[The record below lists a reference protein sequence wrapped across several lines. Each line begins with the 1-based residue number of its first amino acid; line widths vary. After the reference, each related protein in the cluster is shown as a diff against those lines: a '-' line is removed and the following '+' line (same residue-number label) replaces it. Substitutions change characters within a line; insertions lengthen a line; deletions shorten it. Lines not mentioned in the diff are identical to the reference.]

1 MVVLTDFL
9 AKHCSFYSFF
19 SSSFVS
25 VDGAKTSIRLHH
37 LRKYTTYMLWVSAS
51 TSVGE
56 GPMSEKH
63 SYTTAEDGKTSFLLF
78 NSFLICGAVGLGGQH
93 EEDCSP
99 KKIFA
104 VLQRKRDSY
113 PEGRGWGG
121 GGVGAS
127 PYIIHIGTCMCHP
140 KGDGFWAVLV

>member
-1 MVVLTDFL
+1 
-9 AKHCSFYSFF
+9 
-19 SSSFVS
+19 
-25 VDGAKTSIRLHH
+25 
-37 LRKYTTYMLWVSAS
+37 
-51 TSVGE
+51 
-56 GPMSEKH
+56 MSEKH

-78 NSFLICGAVGLGGQH
+78 NSFLICGGVGLGGQH

-127 PYIIHIGTCMCHP
+127 PYIIHTGTCMCHP

>member
-37 LRKYTTYMLWVSAS
+37 LRKYTTYLLWVSAS

-63 SYTTAEDGKTSFLLF
+63 SYTTAEDGKTSFPLF
-78 NSFLICGAVGLGGQH
+78 NSFLICGGVGLGGQH

-99 KKIFA
+99 KKTICCFA
-104 VLQRKRDSY
+104 AEKRQL
-113 PEGRGWGG
+113 PGWKGEGG

-127 PYIIHIGTCMCHP
+127 PYIIHTGTCMCHP
-140 KGDGFWAVLV
+140 KGYGFWAVLV

>member
-25 VDGAKTSIRLHH
+25 VDGAKTSIRLHL
-37 LRKYTTYMLWVSAS
+37 LRKYTTYLLWVSAS

-63 SYTTAEDGKTSFLLF
+63 SYTTAEDGKTSFPLV
-78 NSFLICGAVGLGGQH
+78 NSFLIFGGVGLGGEH
-93 EEDCSP
+93 EEDC
-99 KKIFA
+99 
-104 VLQRKRDSY
+104 Y
-113 PEGRGWGG
+113 P
-121 GGVGAS
+121 
-127 PYIIHIGTCMCHP
+127 
-140 KGDGFWAVLV
+140 

>member
-63 SYTTAEDGKTSFLLF
+63 SYTTAEDGKTSFPLF
-78 NSFLICGAVGLGGQH
+78 NSFLICGGVGLGGEN
-93 EEDCSP
+93 EEDCYPFKFYLLFS
-99 KKIFA
+99 A
-104 VLQRKRDSY
+104 EKRQL
-113 PEGRGWGG
+113 PGWKGEGG

-127 PYIIHIGTCMCHP
+127 PYIIHTGTCMCHP
-140 KGDGFWAVLV
+140 KGYGFWAVLV